1 MASPLYEFLSGIG
14 YHHPLHPALTHLPV
28 GLIIGGFIFIVLAY
42 FSKCPKYA
50 QSAKHCIVL
59 ALLAAIPTVIV
70 GYLDWQH
77 FYGGSPLCPINM
89 KLRLAIVLLVF
100 LFAAVF
106 ASIRNE
112 KATMLRLLAHLLSL
126 LVVIGIGYFGGELI
140 YGKKTA
146 SIQATGTAAADTA
159 SVAAGM
165 KLFEKSCSF
174 CHFTDSADTKVGPGL
189 KGLFQRE
196 KMPVSGWSVSDA
208 SLSRQLKTPFGQMP
222 SFEGLADE
230 EIHSLTD
237 YLKSL

>member
-70 GYLDWQH
+70 GYHDWQH
-77 FYGGSPLCPINM
+77 FYGGSSLFPINM
-89 KLRLAIVLLVF
+89 KLRLAIVLLVL

-126 LVVIGIGYFGGELI
+126 LVVIGIGYFGGELV
-140 YGKKTA
+140 YGKKTV
-146 SIQATGTAAADTA
+146 SIQTPGKDAADSGSVTA
-159 SVAAGM
+159 GA

-174 CHFTDSADTKVGPGL
+174 CHATDNTDTKVGPGL
-189 KGLFQRE
+189 KGLYQRE
-196 KMPVSGWSVSDA
+196 KMPVSGWPVSDDNMR
-208 SLSRQLKTPFGQMP
+208 RQLQTPFKQMP
-222 SFEGLADE
+222 SFEGLTRE
-230 EIHSLTD
+230 EINSLTD